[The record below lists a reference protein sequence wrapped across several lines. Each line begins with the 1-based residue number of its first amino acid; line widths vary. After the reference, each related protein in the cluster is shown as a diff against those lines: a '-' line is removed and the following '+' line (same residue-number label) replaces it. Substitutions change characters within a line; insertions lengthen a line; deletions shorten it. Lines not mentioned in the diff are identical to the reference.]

1 MNPENPEKPVT
12 MIRRYIGQ
20 SFKRGCVQLVRRPMY
35 FLLMVIMPVLCC
47 WFLMD
52 LIKGGAVERV
62 PVGIVDLDNSI
73 LSRQVSRTLNG
84 LQQVNIRH
92 HYRNFA
98 EARDA
103 VQRGEVLGFFFLP
116 DGLEERALGGR
127 QPMVS
132 YYVNYAFYAPASM
145 QYKGFKTM
153 SLLAN
158 GAIVQTAL
166 RTVGL
171 PNQTIA
177 TTLQPYQMHV
187 HALNNPFTNYSYYLN
202 STFIPCFLSLFIL
215 LVTAF
220 SLGVELKSGLS
231 RQWLKTSGGSMFLAL
246 VGKLVPQTVLFT
258 AVGWFI
264 QWMMYC
270 CYDFPL
276 NCSPWHMF
284 LAMFLL
290 VVANQSFAVLMFC
303 FVPNFRYGAMLCTL
317 LGMVSF
323 SFSGF
328 SLPSESLYPWVN
340 SLSYVMPIK
349 YYFLIMVDQ
358 SLNGIDLYYS
368 RFYYAALIGF
378 TILPMLLSWHL
389 KKECLNPVYVP

>member
-1 MNPENPEKPVT
+1 
-12 MIRRYIGQ
+12 
-20 SFKRGCVQLVRRPMY
+20 MY
-35 FLLMVIMPVLCC
+35 FLLIVIMPVLCC
-47 WFLMD
+47 WFLLD
-52 LIKGGAVERV
+52 LVKGGSVQRV

-84 LQQVNIRH
+84 LQQVDIRNR
-92 HYRNFA
+92 YTNFA

-103 VQRGEVLGFFFLP
+103 VQRGEVLGFFLIP
-116 DGLEERALGGR
+116 EDLEERALGGR
-127 QPMVS
+127 QPVVS
-132 YYVNYAFYAPASM
+132 YYVNYAYYSPASM

-171 PNQTIA
+171 PNEVISA
-177 TTLQPYQMHV
+177 TLQPYQTHV
-187 HALNNPFTNYSYYLN
+187 HALNNPFTNYNFYLN
-202 STFIPCFLSLFIL
+202 STFVPCFFALFIL

-220 SLGVELKSGLS
+220 SLGLELKSGLS
-231 RQWLKTSGGSMFLAL
+231 RQWLRTSGNSMFLAL
-246 VGKLVPQTVLFT
+246 LGKLVPQTVLFT

-264 QWMMYC
+264 QWMMYR

-276 NCSPWHMF
+276 NCNPWNM
-284 LAMFLL
+284 LIAMFLL
-290 VVANQSFAVLMFC
+290 VIANQSVALLMYC
-303 FVPNFRYGAMLCTL
+303 FVPNFRYGTMLCTL
-317 LGMVSF
+317 LGMLSF

-328 SLPSESLYPWVN
+328 SLPQESMYSWVTAIG
-340 SLSYVMPIK
+340 YVMPIK

-358 SLNGIDLYYS
+358 ALNGIDLYYS

>member
-1 MNPENPEKPVT
+1 MLLK
-12 MIRRYIGQ
+12 YIGQ

-35 FLLMVIMPVLCC
+35 FLLMVIMPILCC

-52 LIKGGAVERV
+52 LVKGGSVQRV
-62 PVGIVDLDNSI
+62 PVGIVDLDNSV

-92 HYRNFA
+92 RYTNFA

-103 VQRGEVLGFFFLP
+103 VQRGEVLGFFLVP
-116 DGLEERALGGR
+116 EDLEEHALGGR
-127 QPMVS
+127 QPVVS
-132 YYVNYAFYAPASM
+132 YYVNYAYYAPASM

-171 PNQTIA
+171 PNEVIA
-177 TTLQPYQMHV
+177 SSLQPYQTHV
-187 HALNNPFTNYSYYLN
+187 HGLNNPFTNYNFYLN
-202 STFIPCFLSLFIL
+202 STFVPCFFSLFIL

-220 SLGVELKSGLS
+220 SLGLELKSGLS
-231 RQWLKTSGGSMFLAL
+231 RQWLRTSGDSMFLAL
-246 VGKLVPQTVLFT
+246 LGKLVPQTVIFT

-264 QWMMYC
+264 QWIMYC

-276 NCSPWHMF
+276 NCNPWNM
-284 LAMFLL
+284 LVAMFLL
-290 VVANQSFAVLMFC
+290 VVANQSVALLMYC
-303 FVPNFRYGAMLCTL
+303 FVPNFRYGTMLCTL
-317 LGMVSF
+317 LGMLSF

-328 SLPSESLYPWVN
+328 SLPQESMYSWVTA
-340 SLSYVMPIK
+340 LGYAMPIK

-358 SLNGIDLYYS
+358 ALNGIDLYYS

>member
-1 MNPENPEKPVT
+1 
-12 MIRRYIGQ
+12 MITKYIGR

-35 FLLMVIMPVLCC
+35 FLLIVIMPILCC

-52 LIKGGAVERV
+52 LVKGGSVQRV

-92 HYRNFA
+92 HYANYA

-103 VQRGEVLGFFFLP
+103 VQRGEVLGFFLIP
-116 DGLEERALGGR
+116 ENLEEHALGGR
-127 QPMVS
+127 QPVVS
-132 YYVNYAFYAPASM
+132 YYVNYAYYAPASM

-171 PNQTIA
+171 PNEVIA
-177 TTLQPYQMHV
+177 ATLQPYQSHV
-187 HALNNPFTNYSYYLN
+187 HALNNPFTNYNFYLN
-202 STFIPCFLSLFIL
+202 STFVPCFLSLFIL

-220 SLGVELKSGLS
+220 SLGLELKSGLS
-231 RQWLKTSGGSMFLAL
+231 RQWLKTAGDSMFLAL
-246 VGKLVPQTVLFT
+246 LGKLVPQTVLFT
-258 AVGWFI
+258 VVGWFI
-264 QWMMYC
+264 QWMMFS

-276 NCSPWHMF
+276 NCNPWNM
-284 LAMFLL
+284 LSAMFLL
-290 VVANQSFAVLMFC
+290 VVANQSIAVLFFC
-303 FVPNFRYGAMLCTL
+303 FVPNFRYGTMLCTL

-328 SLPSESLYPWVN
+328 SLPTESLYPWVQ
-340 SLSYVMPIK
+340 SLGWVMPIK

-358 SLNGIDLYYS
+358 ALNGIDLYYS
-368 RFYYAALIGF
+368 RIYYAALIGF

>member
-1 MNPENPEKPVT
+1 
-12 MIRRYIGQ
+12 MITKYIGR

-35 FLLMVIMPVLCC
+35 FLLIVIMPILCC

-52 LIKGGAVERV
+52 LVKGGSVQRV

-92 HYRNFA
+92 HYANYA

-103 VQRGEVLGFFFLP
+103 VQRGEVLGFFLIP
-116 DGLEERALGGR
+116 ENLEEHALGGR
-127 QPMVS
+127 QPVVS
-132 YYVNYAFYAPASM
+132 YYVNYAYYAPASM

-171 PNQTIA
+171 PNEVIA
-177 TTLQPYQMHV
+177 ATLQPYQTHV
-187 HALNNPFTNYSYYLN
+187 HALNHPFTNYNFSLN
-202 STFIPCFLSLFIL
+202 STFVPCFLSLFIL

-220 SLGVELKSGLS
+220 SLGLELKSGLS
-231 RQWLKTSGGSMFLAL
+231 RQWLKTAGDSMFLAL

-258 AVGWFI
+258 VVGWFI
-264 QWMMYC
+264 QWMMFS

-276 NCSPWHMF
+276 NCNPWNM
-284 LAMFLL
+284 LSAMFLL
-290 VVANQSFAVLMFC
+290 VVANQSIAVLFFC
-303 FVPNFRYGAMLCTL
+303 FVPNFRYGTMLCTL

-328 SLPSESLYPWVN
+328 SLPTESLYPWVQ
-340 SLSYVMPIK
+340 SLGWVMPIK

-358 SLNGIDLYYS
+358 ALNGIDLYYS
-368 RFYYAALIGF
+368 RIYYAALIGF

>member
-1 MNPENPEKPVT
+1 
-12 MIRRYIGQ
+12 MIRKYIGN

-35 FLLMVIMPVLCC
+35 FLLMVIMPILCS

-62 PVGIVDLDNSI
+62 PVGIVDLDNSSM
-73 LSRQVSRTLNG
+73 SRQVSRTLNG
-84 LQQVNIRH
+84 LQQVNIC
-92 HYRNFA
+92 YRYSNYA

-103 VQRGEVLGFFFLP
+103 VQRGEVLGFFLIP
-116 DGLEERALGGR
+116 EDLEERALGGR
-127 QPMVS
+127 QPVVS
-132 YYVNYAFYAPASM
+132 YYVNYAYYAPASM

-158 GAIVQTAL
+158 GAVVQTAL
-166 RTVGL
+166 RTVGV
-171 PNQTIA
+171 PNEMIA
-177 TTLQPYQMHV
+177 AALQPYQTHV
-187 HALNNPFTNYSYYLN
+187 HGLKNPFTNYNFYLN
-202 STFIPCFLSLFIL
+202 STFIPCFFSLFIL

-220 SLGVELKSGLS
+220 SLGLELKSGLS
-231 RQWLKTSGGSMFLAL
+231 RQWLKTAGDSMFLAL

-264 QWMMYC
+264 QWMMYR
-270 CYDFPL
+270 CYSFPL
-276 NCSPWHMF
+276 NCNPWNM
-284 LAMFLL
+284 LVAMFLL
-290 VVANQSFAVLMFC
+290 VIANQSVAVLFYC
-303 FVPNFRYGAMLCTL
+303 FVPNFRYGTMLCTL

-328 SLPSESLYPWVN
+328 SLPQESMYSWVTA
-340 SLSYVMPIK
+340 LGYVMPIK

-378 TILPMLLSWHL
+378 TILPMFLSWHL

>member
-1 MNPENPEKPVT
+1 
-12 MIRRYIGQ
+12 MITKYIGR

-35 FLLMVIMPVLCC
+35 FLLIVIMPILCC

-52 LIKGGAVERV
+52 LVKGGSVQRV

-92 HYRNFA
+92 HYANYA

-103 VQRGEVLGFFFLP
+103 VQRGEVLGFFLIP
-116 DGLEERALGGR
+116 ENLEEHALGGR
-127 QPMVS
+127 QPVVS
-132 YYVNYAFYAPASM
+132 YYVNYAYYAPASM

-171 PNQTIA
+171 PNEVIA
-177 TTLQPYQMHV
+177 ATLQPYQTHV
-187 HALNNPFTNYSYYLN
+187 HALNNPFTNYNFYLT
-202 STFIPCFLSLFIL
+202 STFVPCFLSLFIL

-220 SLGVELKSGLS
+220 SLGLELKSGLS
-231 RQWLKTSGGSMFLAL
+231 RQWLKMAGDSMFLAL

-258 AVGWFI
+258 VVGWFI
-264 QWMMYC
+264 QWMMFS

-276 NCSPWHMF
+276 NCNPWNM
-284 LAMFLL
+284 LSAMFLL
-290 VVANQSFAVLMFC
+290 VVANQSIAVLFFC
-303 FVPNFRYGAMLCTL
+303 FVPNFRYGTMLCTL

-328 SLPSESLYPWVN
+328 SLPTESLYPWVQ
-340 SLSYVMPIK
+340 SLGWVMPIK

-358 SLNGIDLYYS
+358 ALNGIDLYYS
-368 RFYYAALIGF
+368 RIYYAALIGF

>member
-1 MNPENPEKPVT
+1 
-12 MIRRYIGQ
+12 MIRKYIGN
-20 SFKRGCVQLVRRPMY
+20 SFKRGCIQLVRRPMY
-35 FLLMVIMPVLCC
+35 FLLMVIMPILCS

-62 PVGIVDLDNSI
+62 PVGIVDLDNSSM
-73 LSRQVSRTLNG
+73 SRQVSRTLNG
-84 LQQVNIRH
+84 LQQVNIR
-92 HYRNFA
+92 YRYNNYA

-103 VQRGEVLGFFFLP
+103 VQRGEVLGFFLIP
-116 DGLEERALGGR
+116 EDLEERALGGR
-127 QPMVS
+127 QPVVS
-132 YYVNYAFYAPASM
+132 YYVNYAYYAPASM

-158 GAIVQTAL
+158 GAVVQTAL

-171 PNQTIA
+171 PNEMIA
-177 TTLQPYQMHV
+177 TTLQPYQTHV
-187 HALNNPFTNYSYYLN
+187 HALNNPFTNYNFYLN
-202 STFIPCFLSLFIL
+202 STFIPCFFSLFIL

-220 SLGVELKSGLS
+220 SLGLELKTGLS
-231 RQWLKTSGGSMFLAL
+231 RQWLKTAGDSMFLAL

-264 QWMMYC
+264 QWMMYR
-270 CYDFPL
+270 CYGFPL
-276 NCSPWHMF
+276 NCNPWNM
-284 LAMFLL
+284 LVAMFLL
-290 VVANQSFAVLMFC
+290 VIANQSVAVLFYC
-303 FVPNFRYGAMLCTL
+303 FVPNFRYGTMLCTL

-328 SLPSESLYPWVN
+328 SLPQESMYSWVTA
-340 SLSYVMPIK
+340 LGYVMPIK

-378 TILPMLLSWHL
+378 TILPMFLSWHL

>member
-1 MNPENPEKPVT
+1 
-12 MIRRYIGQ
+12 MILKYIGR

-35 FLLMVIMPVLCC
+35 FLLMAIMPILCS
-47 WFLMD
+47 WFLLD
-52 LIKGGAVERV
+52 LIKGGSVQLV
-62 PVGIVDLDNSI
+62 PVGIVDLDNSDM
-73 LSRQVSRTLNG
+73 SRRVSRNLNG
-84 LQQVNIRH
+84 FQQVNICQH
-92 HYRNFA
+92 FNNFA

-103 VQRGEVLGFFFLP
+103 VQRGEVLGFFFIP
-116 DGLEERALGGR
+116 DNLEEMALGGR
-127 QPMVS
+127 QPVVS
-132 YYVNYAFYAPASM
+132 FYVNYAYYAPGSM
-145 QYKGFKTM
+145 QYKGFKTVSM
-153 SLLAN
+153 LVN
-158 GAIVQTAL
+158 GGIAQVAL

-171 PNQTIA
+171 SNEKITA
-177 TTLQPYQMHV
+177 SLVPYQSHV
-187 HALNNPFTNYSYYLN
+187 HMIGNPFINYNYYLN
-202 STFIPCFLSLFIL
+202 STFVPCFLSLFIL

-231 RQWLKTSGGSMFLAL
+231 RQWLKTSGNSMFLAL

-258 AVGWFI
+258 SVGWFV
-264 QWMMYC
+264 QWMMFR

-276 NCSPWHMF
+276 NCNPWNM
-284 LAMFLL
+284 LIAMFLL

-303 FVPNFRYGAMLCTL
+303 FVPNFRYGTMLCTL

-328 SLPSESLYPWVN
+328 SLPHESMYPWVTA
-340 SLSYVMPIK
+340 LGFVMPIK

-368 RFYYAALIGF
+368 RVYYAALIGF
-378 TILPMLLSWHL
+378 TILPMLLSWRL